1 MFGIPDAWRT
11 WTRIVVPVEKNWHP
25 TDGPRPRGAKAVID
39 ESTAARLSAV
49 VGDGEFSEFAGVAAH
64 GAPEGSA
71 TTTAALIRRNTPAAA
86 IAVATL
92 ACLWVGNRMNQSL
105 PDTVAHAGDNGGSF
119 GEPTAAAG
127 PMFGAGRD
135 PGARGGDPAMNL
147 KNSARV
153 AVMAVTAAV
162 TANGALAG
170 DAVQWRVADG
180 GNGHWYQLKVEPQR
194 RFWELESDAR
204 AVGGH
209 LISVRS
215 EVENNFVRAISIGY
229 FVHFGAIQDHTSP
242 TYSEPSSGWTW
253 VSGEPW
259 DWNGWCANQ
268 PDNAPW
274 GGYYGQDLARFAS
287 ASGSCWDDAHSQAQI
302 ATIDIEAT
310 MFEWSADCN
319 SDGIIDYGQCRDG
332 TLPDYNGN
340 NIPDCCEQGVQCT
353 VGNYPVQWKVSD
365 GGNGH
370 WYQFIQTTTP
380 RIWQSAR
387 DWAPSIGSHLATLTS
402 AVEQSFIVSIAPDFQ
417 DESGGQAWL
426 GGYQDRTAPDFS
438 EPYGGWRW
446 VTGEPVTYVGWV
458 NSGDTPLAGADF
470 LTLGK
475 DFQGA
480 FGWNAIPTDYAGGRK
495 FCFVEFDADCNND
508 NIIDYG
514 QILNGTLPD
523 TNTNNIPDCC
533 EPGNSCCVGDIYV
546 NHIIDGG
553 DLGVLLSE
561 WGVVTPTT
569 RSDLNQDGFVDG
581 ADLGRLL
588 ANWGPCGG

>member
-1 MFGIPDAWRT
+1 MFGIPDAWRM
-11 WTRIVVPVEKNWHP
+11 WTRIVVPVEKSWHP

-49 VGDGEFSEFAGVAAH
+49 VGDGEFSEFAGVAH

-105 PDTVAHAGDNGGSF
+105 PDTVAHAGADGGSF

-153 AVMAVTAAV
+153 AVLAVTAAV

-170 DAVQWRVADG
+170 DAVQWRVEDG

-215 EVENNFVRAISIGY
+215 EAENNFARAISIGY

-302 ATIDIEAT
+302 ATINIQAT

-319 SDGIIDYGQCRDG
+319 SDGIVDYGQCHDG

-353 VGNYPVQWKVSD
+353 VGNYPVQWRVED

-370 WYQFIQTTTP
+370 WYA
-380 RIWQSAR
+380 AR
-387 DWAPSIGSHLATLTS
+387 TDSQILNWTQAQLDAEMAGGHLATVTS
-402 AVEQSFIVSIAPDFQ
+402 VEESEFIWSRLASDLSTWRHVGNW
-417 DESGGQAWL
+417 SGAAL
-426 GGYQDRTAPDFS
+426 GGYRDS
-438 EPYGGWRW
+438 SGWKW
-446 VTGEPVTYVGWV
+446 VTGEAWGYSNWGTCY
-458 NSGDTPLAGADF
+458 NQ
-470 LTLGK
+470 
-475 DFQGA
+475 QGEQRIA
-480 FGWNAIPTDYAGGRK
+480 FGCDTYDNAWNDITDVDSNIGGSII
-495 FCFVEFDADCNND
+495 EWSTDCNSD
-508 NIIDYG
+508 GIVDYG
-514 QILNGTLPD
+514 QILTGQLAD
-523 TNTNNIPDCC
+523 TNTNGIPDCC
-533 EPGNSCCVGDIYV
+533 EPGNNCCVGDIYE
-546 NHIIDGG
+546 NHIVDGG

-561 WGVVTPTT
+561 WGIVRPTT
-569 RSDLNQDGFVDG
+569 HSDLNRDGFVNG
-581 ADLGRLL
+581 ADLGMLL

>member
-1 MFGIPDAWRT
+1 
-11 WTRIVVPVEKNWHP
+11 
-25 TDGPRPRGAKAVID
+25 
-39 ESTAARLSAV
+39 
-49 VGDGEFSEFAGVAAH
+49 
-64 GAPEGSA
+64 
-71 TTTAALIRRNTPAAA
+71 
-86 IAVATL
+86 
-92 ACLWVGNRMNQSL
+92 
-105 PDTVAHAGDNGGSF
+105 
-119 GEPTAAAG
+119 
-127 PMFGAGRD
+127 
-135 PGARGGDPAMNL
+135 MNL

-153 AVMAVTAAV
+153 AVLAVTAAV

-194 RFWELESDAR
+194 RFWELVSDAR

-215 EVENNFVRAISIGY
+215 EAENNFARAISIGY

-302 ATIDIEAT
+302 ATINIEAT

-319 SDGIIDYGQCRDG
+319 SDGIVDYGQCHDG

-353 VGNYPVQWKVSD
+353 VGNYPVQWRMED
-365 GGNGH
+365 GGTGH
-370 WYQFIQTTTP
+370 WYQLK
-380 RIWQSAR
+380 RRSSVVSWASA
-387 DWAPSIGSHLATLTS
+387 SEES
-402 AVEQSFIVSIAPDFQ
+402 VSL
-417 DESGGQAWL
+417 GGQLASILSEAEDVFVFSVADHPGAWQGYLGPWL
-426 GGYQDRTAPDFS
+426 GGWQVP
-438 EPYGGWRW
+438 G
-446 VTGEPVTYVGWV
+446 TGEPLGIWRWSSGEPWGYVGPDSTFPNNGGPPGTDESRLHYIDFVRKW
-458 NSGDTPLAGADF
+458 NDLPENGAPEN
-470 LTLGK
+470 G
-475 DFQGA
+475 GGVRA
-480 FGWNAIPTDYAGGRK
+480 FVIEWS
-495 FCFVEFDADCNND
+495 ADCNND
-508 NIIDYG
+508 NIVDFG

-523 TNTNNIPDCC
+523 TNANNIPDCC
-533 EPGNSCCVGDIYV
+533 EPGNNCCVGDIYV
-546 NHIIDGG
+546 NHIVDGG

-569 RSDLNQDGFVDG
+569 RSDLNRDGFVDG

>member
-1 MFGIPDAWRT
+1 
-11 WTRIVVPVEKNWHP
+11 
-25 TDGPRPRGAKAVID
+25 
-39 ESTAARLSAV
+39 
-49 VGDGEFSEFAGVAAH
+49 
-64 GAPEGSA
+64 
-71 TTTAALIRRNTPAAA
+71 
-86 IAVATL
+86 
-92 ACLWVGNRMNQSL
+92 
-105 PDTVAHAGDNGGSF
+105 
-119 GEPTAAAG
+119 
-127 PMFGAGRD
+127 
-135 PGARGGDPAMNL
+135 MNL

-153 AVMAVTAAV
+153 AVLAVTAAV

-180 GNGHWYQLKVEPQR
+180 GNGHWYELKVEPQR
-194 RFWELESDAR
+194 RFWELVSDAR
-204 AVGGH
+204 AIGGH

-215 EVENNFVRAISIGY
+215 EAENNFVRAISIGY

-302 ATIDIEAT
+302 ATINIEAT
-310 MFEWSADCN
+310 MVEWSADCN
-319 SDGIIDYGQCRDG
+319 SDGIVDYGQCHDG

-353 VGNYPVQWKVSD
+353 VGNYPMQWRVED

-370 WYQFIQTTTP
+370 WYQALKSETP
-380 RIWQSAR
+380 LTWSHALDRAASM
-387 DWAPSIGSHLATLTS
+387 GGHLATFESNGEFL
-402 AVEQSFIVSIAPDFQ
+402 AVVSPIVTNINLWIQGPWWRGPWIGA
-417 DESGGQAWL
+417 
-426 GGYQDRTAPDFS
+426 YQDHTATDFA
-438 EPYGGWRW
+438 EPSGGWRW
-446 VTGEPVTYVGWV
+446 ITGISVAPSFLASFGNGNPNNYPCCEDYLQIGENPLEAGV
-458 NSGDTPLAGADF
+458 NDVPE
-470 LTLGK
+470 
-475 DFQGA
+475 
-480 FGWNAIPTDYAGGRK
+480 YATA
-495 FCFVEFDADCNND
+495 VALITEWSADCNND
-508 NIIDYG
+508 NIVDYG

-523 TNTNNIPDCC
+523 TNANNIPDCC
-533 EPGNSCCVGDIYV
+533 EPGNNCCVGDIYV

-569 RSDLNQDGFVDG
+569 NSDLNRDGFVNG
-581 ADLGRLL
+581 ADLGMLL